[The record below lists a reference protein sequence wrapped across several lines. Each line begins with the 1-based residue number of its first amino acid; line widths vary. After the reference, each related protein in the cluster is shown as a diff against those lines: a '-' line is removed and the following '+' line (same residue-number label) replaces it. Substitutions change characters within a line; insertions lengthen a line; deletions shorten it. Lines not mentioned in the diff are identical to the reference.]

1 MKSLLLNFIYFAFSS
16 GIFCILC
23 LARSYV
29 CAVGCPLFDCVPSCD
44 RTLSVYSLLP
54 LVRPGVFRDIGVS
67 DVSYESIPVSLGDS
81 AFGIL
86 VCDLFRSTP
95 IA

>member
-1 MKSLLLNFIYFAFSS
+1 MKSLLLNLICFVVSS
-16 GIFCILC
+16 GIFCYPC

-29 CAVGCPLFDCVPSCD
+29 CGVGCPLFDCVPSCD

-54 LVRPGVFRDIGVS
+54 SVRPGVFRDTGVS
-67 DVSYESIPVSLGDS
+67 DLSFESILVSLADS
-81 AFGIL
+81 AFGVL
-86 VCDLFRSTP
+86 VCDLFRSAP